1 MGRIRL
7 NAVVWLDL
15 METSNMKIKTL
26 MRYALLAVLCSGL
39 CLPGHAQSTTQG
51 AIAGT
56 LTDIS
61 DAAIPGAQVV
71 IHNDATNANL
81 ALTTD
86 SSGLFRAPQLAP
98 GTYTVT
104 FRMPGFQ
111 ERRETGVIVEV
122 NSVTTLNPHLKTGD
136 VSQTVEVTAD
146 APVLNFDSPQFGGHL
161 SNTEIENIPINNRR
175 WSALALT
182 TPGVTANQDGFGLLS
197 FRAISPLL
205 NNVQIDGADDNQAF
219 FSEER
224 GRTRAGYSTSQAAV
238 REFQVNTGV
247 YSAELGRAVG
257 GVVNSVT
264 KSGGNSLHGEIYF
277 YNRNSSRSA
286 FQPFATNTTYNAATN
301 TFLTAPYKPKDNRNQ
316 YGFGVGGPL
325 IKDRLF
331 WFYAFDQFKR
341 NFPGTAKA
349 NNPSS
354 FFTTPDAT
362 LPAGYTCN
370 LATGAVTGSPA
381 ASTIDQ
387 QACLLSARLGYT
399 SYAAGAA
406 AYSQQLQ
413 ALLTDMGPVPRFG
426 DQTINTPKLD
436 WQVNQKH
443 HLSAL
448 YHRLR
453 WDSPGGVQTQA
464 TNTYAIDS
472 FGTDFVKLDYGVA
485 VLESLFSPRLTNEL
499 RYQYG
504 RELNNEGRQTP
515 SSYTNNNLTGT
526 SGVPTYIALLSS
538 TGNIGLNLGAPYY
551 SFRFAYPDERKW
563 QIGDTAS
570 LLLGK
575 HNLKF
580 GGDIVHNYDL
590 QNNLYQGN
598 GSYNYTSNIV
608 NYFSD
613 LLAKGRRTCN
623 NTNSGVGSTA
633 GGYYS
638 CYNSYTQGFGP
649 AIFDLSTVDYGFF
662 VQDDWKLTPTLTLNM
677 GVRYDYEQLPAPY
690 SNLTTLPQTANHPS
704 DKNNIAPRVGFA
716 WDPFGLGKT
725 VVRGGYG
732 FYYGRVFNAYLLNTY
747 YQTGAANSQVNYSY
761 TPTTALNGNLIA
773 PTMPQ
778 VATVPPPASAVGP
791 SIYYFD
797 KNFQNPYAQQFDLA
811 VQQEVGRG
819 TVVSVSYIGALGRM
833 LPNYINVNLDPTKTY
848 TFNYTVSPASNG
860 SCGPLQCGT
869 VLPVKMYSNKTQT
882 GATSSIYAFNTPYP
896 TYNSITDVVSNIN
909 SNYHALTFEV
919 QKRASK
925 YISFDAHY
933 TWAHAL
939 DFNQTTGTQPSTN
952 NWFDPFANART
963 NYANSTNDIRQRFVG
978 WAVFNAPGVS
988 SGNAL
993 RWLAN
998 GWSLKPY
1005 FQMQSGLPY
1014 TLNISGTNPN
1024 QCYVAGC
1031 LESWSSGVGGTGVS
1045 YIPQIGRTTFR
1056 QPRTINLDLRA
1067 QKTFN
1072 FAEKYNLE
1080 LIGEAFNLAN
1090 HQNVT
1095 GVNTTGYTLTTSS
1108 TNATNP
1114 TSTLVYQPTFGSVT
1128 SASSNNSY
1136 QVRQIQLA
1144 VRLVF

>member
-1 MGRIRL
+1 MRTIVL
-7 NAVVWLDL
+7 KAVV
-15 METSNMKIKTL
+15 
-26 MRYALLAVLCSGL
+26 RFLLIAMLCAGAGFY
-39 CLPGHAQSTTQG
+39 GHGQSMTQG
-51 AIAGT
+51 AISGT
-56 LTDIS
+56 VFDSTNAVIPK
-61 DAAIPGAQVV
+61 AAVL
-71 IHNDATNANL
+71 IHNDATA
-81 ALTTD
+81 ADIRLTTSD
-86 SSGLFRAPQLAP
+86 AGEFRAPQLSP

-104 FRMPGFQ
+104 ITASGFNTQ
-111 ERRETGVIVEV
+111 KQNRVVVQVNEV
-122 NSVTTLNPHLKTGD
+122 TELNPHLTTG
-136 VSQTVEVTAD
+136 SQTTAVEVMAE
-146 APVLNFDSPQFGGHL
+146 APVLNFESAAYGGHL
-161 SNTEIENIPINNRR
+161 ANTEIENVPINNRR

-182 TPGVTANQDGFGLLS
+182 TPGVTTNSDGFGLLS

-264 KSGGNSLHGEIYF
+264 KSGGNQLHGEVYF

-286 FQPFATNTTYNAATN
+286 FQPGATNTTYNATTN
-301 TFLTAPYKPKDNRNQ
+301 AYITAPYKPKDNRNQ

-331 WFYAFDQFKR
+331 WFYAFDQFMR

-349 NNPSS
+349 SNPTS
-354 FFTTPDAT
+354 FFTAPSTN

-370 LATGAVTGSPA
+370 LATGAVTGTPTT
-381 ASTIDQ
+381 STVNQ
-387 QACLLSARLGYT
+387 QACLLAARLGYT
-399 SYAAGAA
+399 SYAAGAT
-406 AYSQQLQ
+406 AYNQQLQ
-413 ALLTDMGPVPRFG
+413 ALLPDLGSVPRFG

-436 WQVNQKH
+436 WQINQKQ

-485 VLESLFSPRLTNEL
+485 ILESLFTSHLTNEL

-504 RELNNEGRQTP
+504 RELNDEGLQKP
-515 SSYTNNNLTGT
+515 SAYTQQNLTGT
-526 SGVPTYIALLSS
+526 TGVPTYVGLFTS
-538 TGNIGLNLGAPYY
+538 TGFNLGAPYY

-570 LLLGK
+570 YLLGK

-580 GGDIVHNYDL
+580 GADLVHNFDL

-598 GSYNYTSNIV
+598 GAYTYSSSIV

-613 LLAKGRRTCN
+613 LLSKGRTCN
-623 NTNSGVGSTA
+623 NTGSGVGSA
-633 GGYYS
+633 SNGFYS
-638 CYNSYTQGFGP
+638 CYNSFTQGFGP
-649 AIFDLSTVDYGFF
+649 AVFQLSTLDTGYF
-662 VQDDWKLTPTLTLNM
+662 VQDDWKLTPRLTLNL
-677 GVRYDYEQLPAPY
+677 GVRYDYESLPAPY

-704 DKNNIAPRVGFA
+704 DKNNVAPRLGFA
-716 WDPFGLGKT
+716 YDPFGLGKT
-725 VVRGGYG
+725 VVRGGFG

-747 YQTGAANSQVNYSY
+747 YQTGAANSQVNYFY
-761 TPTTALNGNLIA
+761 TPTTSLNGVNIA
-773 PTMPQ
+773 PTLPN
-778 VATVPPPASAVGP
+778 VAAVPPPAAAQGP

-797 KNFQNPYAQQFDLA
+797 KNFQNPYAEQFDLA
-811 VQQEVGRG
+811 VQQEIGRQI
-819 TVVSVSYIGALGRM
+819 VLSVSYIGALGRE
-833 LPNYINVNLDPTKTY
+833 LPNYINVNLNPANTY
-848 TFNYTVSPASNG
+848 TFNYVVGAAANG
-860 SCGPLQCGT
+860 SCGPLACGST
-869 VLPVKMYSNKTQT
+869 VPVKVYSNKTQN
-882 GATSSIYAFNTPYP
+882 GATSSSYAFNTPYP
-896 TYNSITDVVSNIN
+896 AYGSVTDVVSNIN
-909 SNYHALTFEV
+909 SNYHGLTFEA

-939 DFNQTTGTQPSTN
+939 DFNQTTGTAPSTN
-952 NWFDPFANART
+952 GWLDPFANARS
-963 NYANSTNDIRQRFVG
+963 NYGNSGNDIRGRFVA
-978 WAVFNAPGVS
+978 WAIFNAPGTS
-988 SGNAL
+988 SGGAL
-993 RWLAN
+993 KYLTN

-1014 TLNISGTNPN
+1014 TLVMSGTVPN
-1024 QCYVAGC
+1024 QCYLSKC
-1031 LESWSSGVGGTGVS
+1031 LEANGSGLAGTGVT
-1045 YIPQIGRTTFR
+1045 YIPQIGRNTFR
-1056 QPRTINLDLRA
+1056 NPRTINLDMRA
-1067 QKTFN
+1067 QKDFT
-1072 FAEKYNLE
+1072 FAEKYNLQ

-1095 GVNTTGYTLTTSS
+1095 GITTTGYILNTVS
-1108 TNATNP
+1108 TNPAAP
-1114 TSTLVYQPTFGSVT
+1114 TSTLNYQSTFGGVT
-1128 SASSNNSY
+1128 SANSNNAY

-1144 VRLVF
+1144 LRLVF